1 MDLLLQKESNIEV
14 FYNDTAG
21 WIYANWIGFQTTQ
34 SVKDGCMLILEGLTA
49 NSAKKVLNDNTLV
62 EGMWSGAARWGAD
75 FWFPKLREAGLEKF
89 AWIYSP
95 SMLSQLSTDKTISLM
110 PVSYIKTFYNI
121 NEAKNWL
128 QAE

>member
-1 MDLLLQKESNIEV
+1 MDVLLQKEKNIEI
-14 FYNDTAG
+14 FYNEADH
-21 WIYANWIGFQTTQ
+21 WIYTNWIGFQTTG
-34 SVKDGCMLILEGLTA
+34 SVKEGCMHILDWLM
-49 NSAKKVLNDNTLV
+49 AKSCRNILNDNTLV

-75 FWFPKLREAGLEKF
+75 FWFPKLREVGLEKF

-121 NEAKNWL
+121 EDAKAWL
-128 QAE
+128 REQ